1 MSNPA
6 ARKYWFLSLGS
17 LFLTQC
23 SGTGDAPSNAIA
35 GGGTTAGVATSSG
48 TATSASAGHGGAA
61 ATAGASSGLAAAST
75 SGAAGAAGSSAGS
88 ASTGGTVAGSSG
100 AGGSLGAGGHGG
112 GAGSGGGS
120 GAGGP
125 LKLTSSEH
133 LDGAV
138 FADALTCAGAGR
150 SPSLAWTGGPAGTKS
165 YAITFLD
172 ETLTAKGNANGYHY
186 VIWDIPASTLA
197 LPQNLPSGASLTTPV
212 VAKQLSPANGFD
224 NLPANTYFGPCPNAI
239 GNTANTDT
247 YAFTLYALSVEQLIG
262 TLTGVKSIE
271 TAIKA
276 ANPLA
281 MTALRGTSMAEPN

>member
-1 MSNPA
+1 MG
-6 ARKYWFLSLGS
+6 LGA
-17 LFLTQC
+17 LFLTHC
-23 SGTGDAPSNAIA
+23 SDAGDPAPTGTAGTGTTAGTAPTAGTNASA
-35 GGGTTAGVATSSG
+35 GQGGTTATAG
-48 TATSASAGHGGAA
+48 TASAQAG
-61 ATAGASSGLAAAST
+61 TFT
-75 SGAAGAAGSSAGS
+75 SGAGGAAGSASMGGTAAGS
-88 ASTGGTVAGSSG
+88 GG
-100 AGGSLGAGGHGG
+100 AGGSLGAGGH
-112 GAGSGGGS
+112 AGSGGS
-120 GAGGP
+120 GGNGGGGP
-125 LKLTSSEH
+125 FKLTSSEH
-133 LDGAV
+133 AEGAV
-138 FADALTCAGAGR
+138 FADALTCAGVGR
-150 SPSLAWTGGPAGTKS
+150 SPALTWTPGPAGTKS

-247 YAFTLYALSVEQLIG
+247 YAFTLYALPVEQLTG
-262 TLTGVKSIE
+262 TLTSVKTIE

-281 MTALRGTSMAEPN
+281 MTALHGTSMAKPN